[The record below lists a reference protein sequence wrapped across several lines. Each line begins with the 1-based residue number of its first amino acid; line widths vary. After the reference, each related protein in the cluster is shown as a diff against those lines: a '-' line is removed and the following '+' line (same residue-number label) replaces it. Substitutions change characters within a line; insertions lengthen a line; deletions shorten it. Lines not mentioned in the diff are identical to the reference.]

1 MTGTPAPFPPHVT
14 FELPGWELLWA
25 ELVPTGEGGEGGKV
39 LAALRDE
46 AAARA
51 RGRWSLETLSAD
63 PAVQGLRKLFR
74 RAGCDPTRYRSG
86 SEALL
91 RRVLKGEGFP
101 AVDPLVDLGNCVAAD
116 LAANVCVMDADLAA
130 PPFVFRAG
138 RPGEE
143 MLSLR
148 GPFDCAG
155 KPLLLDANGPA
166 DVPITGSERLRVT
179 PATRRAWLI
188 VYLPAGVVPASRAE
202 ETVRRL
208 VAAAPV
214 ARLAA
219 IGAARPGGVPDRAGA
234 A

>member
-1 MTGTPAPFPPHVT
+1 MTRSPAPFPPHVA
-14 FELPGWELLWA
+14 FELPGWEMLWA
-25 ELVPTGEGGEGGKV
+25 ELAPTGGGEAE
-39 LAALRDE
+39 LSTLRSE
-46 AAARA
+46 VAARA
-51 RGRWSLETLSAD
+51 RARWRLETLSED

-91 RRVLKGEGFP
+91 RRVLKGEEIP
-101 AVDPLVDLGNCVAAD
+101 AVHPLVDLGNCVAAE
-116 LAANVCVMDADLAA
+116 LAANVCVMDADVAR

-138 RPGEE
+138 RAGEE

-155 KPLLLDANGPA
+155 KPLLLDADGPA
-166 DVPITGSERLRVT
+166 DVPITGSDRLRVT
-179 PATRRAWLI
+179 GTTRRAWLV
-188 VYLPAGVVPASRAE
+188 VYLPSGILTAAMAE

-214 ARLAA
+214 AGLAA
-219 IGAARPGGVPDRAGA
+219 IGASPSTPAG
-234 A
+234 